1 MSKPTPLTLEQQR
14 AADVWA
20 CCQRVNKE
28 YANLA
33 KGTPALI
40 MNSGLL
46 QVLAF
51 LHEKGSKDSQ
61 RHCQALGDDLRTWL
75 HQRFKAKL
83 PEAEFTHFMAD
94 LMEADDPRTYQDVH
108 TEALAWL
115 RWMRQMAPAALAA
128 RGVQEER

>member
-1 MSKPTPLTLEQQR
+1 MSKPTPLTLEQLR
-14 AADVWA
+14 AADVWTR
-20 CCQRVNKE
+20 CQRVDKD
-28 YANLA
+28 YSNLA

-51 LHEKGSKDSQ
+51 LHEKGSKASQ
-61 RHCQALGDDLRTWL
+61 RHCHTLGEDLRAWL

-83 PEAEFTHFMAD
+83 PKAEFTAFMAD
-94 LMEADDPRTYQDVH
+94 LMRADPRTYQDVH
-108 TEALAWL
+108 AEALAWL

-128 RGVQEER
+128 RNGHEER